1 MNVNSVK
8 HLFDK
13 AQKQSEFCNV
23 FSNPRR
29 IMIIWILEEKEMSVS
44 DIAKNINASIQ
55 NTSQHLH
62 ILKNKE
68 IVISRRVGQTIY
80 YSLNEN
86 EKLHSCG
93 ISRRIK

>member
-1 MNVNSVK
+1 MNADSTNNYYEE
-8 HLFDK
+8 
-13 AQKQSEFCNV
+13 AQEQSEFCNV

-29 IMIIWILEEKEMSVS
+29 IMIIWVLEKKEMSVS

-86 EKLHSCG
+86 EKLHNCG
-93 ISRRIK
+93 ILRIK